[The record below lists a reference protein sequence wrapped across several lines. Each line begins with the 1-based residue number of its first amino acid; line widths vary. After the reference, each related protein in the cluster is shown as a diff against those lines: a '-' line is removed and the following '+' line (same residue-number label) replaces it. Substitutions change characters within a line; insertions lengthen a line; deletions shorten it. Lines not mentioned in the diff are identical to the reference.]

1 MFKKIALA
9 FLFTLGAGIL
19 LTLLFAPDVTIKF
32 SQEEA
37 NAKVMETLPFEKQAA
52 GATIKVEE
60 VNIDFKDE
68 NLIQVTTTARVTGF
82 GVAADVTGAPTTG
95 LRYENGNFYLAD
107 ATIDS
112 FDFKVDAAGQAKIKG
127 ATSIAQSMFNKFKEN
142 HMDDDP
148 EAAAALEG
156 LKDET
161 IAKVKTA
168 AISTTNSLIQSI
180 PIYSLNNKDIKHS
193 LAKAALKDV
202 QFTDTHVVA
211 ILSPKN
217 LILTLLGWVFIGLA
231 ALGMAFG
238 MIRGGGTGLGAAAA
252 SGLAG

>member
-1 MFKKIALA
+1 
-9 FLFTLGAGIL
+9 
-19 LTLLFAPDVTIKF
+19 
-32 SQEEA
+32 
-37 NAKVMETLPFEKQAA
+37 
-52 GATIKVEE
+52 
-60 VNIDFKDE
+60 
-68 NLIQVTTTARVTGF
+68 
-82 GVAADVTGAPTTG
+82 
-95 LRYENGNFYLAD
+95 
-107 ATIDS
+107 
-112 FDFKVDAAGQAKIKG
+112 
-127 ATSIAQSMFNKFKEN
+127 
-142 HMDDDP
+142 
-148 EAAAALEG
+148 
-156 LKDET
+156 
-161 IAKVKTA
+161 VKTA

-217 LILTLLGWVFIGLA
+217 LILTLLGWAFIGLA